1 MVKLVTL
8 LTLSVFTLGCAGA
21 LYTKGNGDAILPM
34 SFGNA
39 EFVTG
44 EQWSCVSG
52 GPISEG
58 LVGMVGDLA
67 GAVIGVFTGRTSEGT
82 ESSQDTKRQ
91 AGCLERQEQLA
102 VSE

>member
-1 MVKLVTL
+1 MRALLLGALVL
-8 LTLSVFTLGCAGA
+8 QLGCAGA
-21 LYTKGNGDAILPM
+21 LYTKGNGDAVLPI

-58 LVGMVGDLA
+58 IVGMVGDLA
-67 GAVIGVFTGRTSEGT
+67 SAVLGIFTGRASEGG
-82 ESSQDTKRQ
+82 ESSQDTLRQ
-91 AGCLERQEQLA
+91 AGCFARVAPEPPA
-102 VSE
+102 